1 LLTVVPQSDVT
12 PLPGCGDSC
21 IPPRRRGWRLI
32 WIERM
37 KTCLIVEDSEVI
49 RKVAR
54 RIMNNLDFD
63 AIEVANGQEALD
75 ACELGMPE
83 MILLDWH
90 MPVMGGME
98 FLQSFRPVFKKK
110 RPYIIFCATDNDKME
125 LARAITLGANDYV
138 LKPYDRESIKAKIRE
153 AGLM

>member
-1 LLTVVPQSDVT
+1 
-12 PLPGCGDSC
+12 
-21 IPPRRRGWRLI
+21 
-32 WIERM
+32 
-37 KTCLIVEDSEVI
+37 
-49 RKVAR
+49 
-54 RIMNNLDFD
+54 MNNLDFD

-110 RPYIIFCATDNDKME
+110 RPYILFCATENDKME
-125 LARAITLGANDYV
+125 MARAITMGANDYV
-138 LKPYDRESIKAKIRE
+138 LKPYDREVAEGEDPRSRFDVERSGAR
-153 AGLM
+153 ALAQRHQA

>member
-1 LLTVVPQSDVT
+1 MVVPHSGDIPSSGRSDS
-12 PLPGCGDSC
+12 SC
-21 IPPRRRGWRLI
+21 APSCRGWCI
-32 WIERM
+32 TWIERM

-54 RIMNNLDFD
+54 RIMNNLDFE

-75 ACELGMPE
+75 TCELKLPE

-110 RPYIIFCATDNDKME
+110 RPYILFCATDNNKME
-125 LARAITLGANDYV
+125 LARAITMGANDYV
-138 LKPYDRESIKAKIRE
+138 LKPYDRESLKAKIRE
-153 AGLM
+153 AGLI

>member
-1 LLTVVPQSDVT
+1 
-12 PLPGCGDSC
+12 
-21 IPPRRRGWRLI
+21 
-32 WIERM
+32 M

-54 RIMNNLDFD
+54 RIMNNLNFD
-63 AIEVANGQEALD
+63 AIEVTNGQEALD
-75 ACELGMPE
+75 TCELGLPE
-83 MILLDWH
+83 LILLDWH

-138 LKPYDRESIKAKIRE
+138 LKPYDRESLKAKIRE
-153 AGLM
+153 AGLMQ

>member
-1 LLTVVPQSDVT
+1 
-12 PLPGCGDSC
+12 
-21 IPPRRRGWRLI
+21 
-32 WIERM
+32 M

-54 RIMNNLDFD
+54 RIMNNLDFE

-75 ACELGMPE
+75 TCELGLPE

-110 RPYIIFCATDNDKME
+110 RPYILFCATDNDKME
-125 LARAITLGANDYV
+125 MARAITMGANDYV
-138 LKPYDRESIKAKIRE
+138 LKPYDRESLKAKIRE

>member
-1 LLTVVPQSDVT
+1 LLTVVPQSGVVS
-12 PLPGCGDSC
+12 PSGCNDSFC
-21 IPPRRRGWRLI
+21 AQRRYGWRPT

-54 RIMNNLDFD
+54 RIMNNLDFE

-75 ACELGMPE
+75 TCELGLPD

-110 RPYIIFCATDNDKME
+110 RPFILFCATENDKME
-125 LARAITLGANDYV
+125 LARAITMGANDYV
-138 LKPYDRESIKAKIRE
+138 LKPYDRESLKAKIRE

>member
-1 LLTVVPQSDVT
+1 
-12 PLPGCGDSC
+12 
-21 IPPRRRGWRLI
+21 
-32 WIERM
+32 M

-54 RIMNNLDFD
+54 RIMNNLDFE
-63 AIEVANGQEALD
+63 AIEVTNGQQALD
-75 ACELGMPE
+75 ACDAGMPD

-110 RPYIIFCATDNDKME
+110 RPFILFCATDNDKME
-125 LARAITLGANDYV
+125 LARAIQSGANDYV
-138 LKPYDRESIKAKIRE
+138 LKPYDRESLKAKIRD